1 MPLFHTNA
9 LTAVPCKSLPVFFE
23 SAFLTLDLHH
33 FLSFFKLVISDLLEL
48 NIKKTFPLIVFSR
61 WPFPAV
67 AGVAW
72 PVTMML
78 RWVCLN
84 FVFFKVFW
92 ELSIKYSVYFNSML
106 KACSLRWSIGSISWK
121 QYDNSFRCFLKRFDI
136 FEINALHIEFC
147 PQRSKSLLA
156 RGPYAQNSY
165 NLMYNLH
172 PLFGFSFWCNTKVLG
187 GGSDNFCC
195 GLVPVSALI
204 AF

>member
-92 ELSIKYSVYFNSML
+92 ELSIKISCLLQFYAKNMFLKVVNWVHQLKTIRQFFSML
-106 KACSLRWSIGSISWK
+106 P
-121 QYDNSFRCFLKRFDI
+121 
-136 FEINALHIEFC
+136 E
-147 PQRSKSLLA
+147 
-156 RGPYAQNSY
+156 
-165 NLMYNLH
+165 
-172 PLFGFSFWCNTKVLG
+172 KVWY
-187 GGSDNFCC
+187 S
-195 GLVPVSALI
+195 
-204 AF
+204 